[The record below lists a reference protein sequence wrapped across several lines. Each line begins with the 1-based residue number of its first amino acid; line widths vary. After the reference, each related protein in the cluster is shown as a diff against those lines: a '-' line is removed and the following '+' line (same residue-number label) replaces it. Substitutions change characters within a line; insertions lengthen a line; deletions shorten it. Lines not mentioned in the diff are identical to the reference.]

1 MRGRDRALGGRRE
14 AAVRTEELVRYLD
27 DYLRTADVPDD
38 ARALNGLQVEGG
50 SEVTRVGVAVDA
62 AERTIREAVAR
73 GCDFLI
79 VHHGLFW
86 DGNVPL
92 TGRRYR
98 KVSALLGA
106 GVALYASHLP
116 LDVHPAVG
124 NNAVLAA
131 RVGIEVRGSFGLY
144 KGVEIGI
151 WGDLEIGREAL
162 TARLDDLLGGR
173 IRLVPGGPERIVRAG
188 VVTGA
193 GADMIGQAAA
203 LGVDAFI
210 TGEGPHHTYFD
221 GLEGGVNVYFGGHY
235 ATETWGVRAL
245 GEHLGRELGLSW
257 EFLDLPTGT

>member
-1 MRGRDRALGGRRE
+1 M
-14 AAVRTEELVRYLD
+14 RTEELVRYLD